1 VKTAG
6 VVEIPHIAVSESEY
20 AEGRWERLG
29 GDREFPRLALVSA
42 LIDKFANGNGAVLDL
57 GCGTGALAR
66 GVCNGTK
73 RLYLGI
79 DISPEV
85 IRTAREEAPLC
96 AGFWVWDLEKGL
108 PDDVKARAPFAVI
121 VFSEVLYELEEPLR
135 IVRACEDLL
144 RPDGVFV
151 YSVWDP
157 RRNNVLLRRL
167 VAYGRLLFDVEL
179 RTGSGRPWRVMVQNP
194 RARDTAPTIGHPTK
208 SRLLRWLLGPRR
220 CCG

>member
-1 VKTAG
+1 MNSPGTA
-6 VVEIPHIAVSESEY
+6 ERPHVAVPDREY

-42 LIDKFANGNGAVLDL
+42 LVDKFANGNGAVLDL
-57 GCGTGALAR
+57 GCGAGALAR

-73 RLYLGI
+73 RLYLGV
-79 DISPEV
+79 DISCEV
-85 IRTAREEAPLC
+85 IRTAQEDSPPC

-108 PDDVKARAPFAVI
+108 PDAVKARAPFAVI

-135 IVRACEDLL
+135 VVRACEDLL

-157 RRNNVLLRRL
+157 RRNRMLLRRL

-194 RARDTAPTIGHPTK
+194 RDRDTDPTIGHPTN

>member
-1 VKTAG
+1 MKTVG
-6 VVEIPHIAVSESEY
+6 VVEIPHLAVSESEY
-20 AEGRWERLG
+20 AEGRWDRLG

-42 LIDKFANGNGAVLDL
+42 LVDKFANGNGAVLDL
-57 GCGTGALAR
+57 GCGAGALAR

-73 RLYLGI
+73 RLYLGV
-79 DISPEV
+79 DISSEV
-85 IRTAREEAPLC
+85 IRTAREVAPPC

-108 PDDVKARAPFAVI
+108 PDDVKARAPFSVI

-135 IVRACEDLL
+135 VVRKCEDLL

-157 RRNNVLLRRL
+157 RRNKMLLRRL

-179 RTGSGRPWRVMVQNP
+179 RTGSGKPWRVMVQKP
-194 RARDTAPTIGHPTK
+194 RDRDTDPTLSQPTN